1 MLIGI
6 MSDAHDQFQGV
17 KDALGI
23 FSARGVSLILFAGDM
38 IGSGNCYTFQDL
50 GIPIKLVYGNNDG
63 DRVGLAQEF
72 SRMGGEYLGDFGEVE
87 AEGLKIALMHGTEEP
102 LVRAVLAS
110 QLYDVLVRGH
120 NHIFEVSRHGKTL
133 LINPGEIWGHL
144 TGYSTAAIL
153 DTSRLEV
160 ERVELGRYK
169 TYREIIKG

>member
-17 KDALGI
+17 KDALRV
-23 FSARGVSLILFAGDM
+23 FSSRDVSLILFAGDM

-63 DRVGLAQEF
+63 DRVGLAREF
-72 SRMGGEYLGDFGEVE
+72 SRMGGEYLGDFGEIE
-87 AEGLKIALMHGTEEP
+87 ADGLRIALMHGTEEP

-133 LINPGEIWGHL
+133 LVNPGEIWGHL
-144 TGYSTAAIL
+144 TGYSTVAIL
-153 DTSRLEV
+153 DTASLEV
-160 ERVELGRYK
+160 ERVELGRFK
-169 TYREIIKG
+169 TYREIIRG